1 LQKPINNG
9 LILSIIEK
17 GLDSLGDN
25 SKKAIWCC
33 LENDYGFSRTSIPE
47 NLETFQSV
55 LEKIFGLGY
64 SFLDAL
70 FRKYLQD
77 ATGENL
83 QGYES
88 FVESVQ
94 ALRFKKTFCSL
105 QAEASVGEPEI
116 DETES

>member
-1 LQKPINNG
+1 LQKPIDNG

-25 SKKAIWCC
+25 PKRAIWYC

-70 FRKYLQD
+70 FRKYLQE

-94 ALRFKKTFCSL
+94 ALRFKKSLRSL
-105 QAEASVGEPEI
+105 QAEASIADPK
-116 DETES
+116 